1 MPYLQQPRRL
11 AAYFVGA
18 AAVFELAACA
28 WVLILEP
35 FELRLGVAD
44 VTARTASKPFLLAVL
59 LASLAVW
66 LVEPRLSPA
75 GRSRTARLI
84 TGLAC
89 AALLSSIVPLAA
101 PIFLPDFLMG
111 HDAGVHQTY
120 AFLFNRALGQGQLPV
135 RWVEGITPGTGQP
148 LFNYYQVGFYYLV
161 ALIHW
166 AGPGL
171 SLSMKVVVAAQW
183 TLGAVFVFLLCRR
196 LGTLPA
202 AMGAAVFAWSPYLL
216 LDVYVRSAYPELTAI
231 GFAPGVLWSL
241 DRVLRTGRPI
251 FACALAL
258 TTGLVL
264 VSHLPTAEILA
275 PVAAAYLAA
284 ASIVHRRPARR
295 VGLAFA
301 GALAGAALAGFYM
314 LPAIL
319 ELDAIKIRHMTAGYF
334 DYERHFVHPAWW
346 FDWSWGYGPSGV
358 NASDQLSLQIG
369 IVQWLVLAAAAVL
382 LAVPALRRRA
392 AASPSAILAWLLVV
406 AGSLFMMTTAS
417 SAVWNIVGPM
427 AYIQFPW
434 RLLMLPAIAC
444 AVLSAIVLSAV
455 RHRVTQALV
464 VLCVVACQWHV
475 TMPYRDAA
483 WTHQRAAIAI
493 DNPGWPYTGNARRWA
508 SREAAYDPVAVAGK
522 PSPAATRWT
531 LKEGQGTVRMTSAT
545 DVQIRLETEAREP
558 LTLDINS
565 PFVPGWRIS
574 IDGEAVFPCVESRS
588 GYMQVTVPAGSHAVE
603 AAFGNTWVR
612 AAGNGLT
619 LLGVLGCL
627 ALAYSDVRRRT
638 SRAGSDDLLRRPDG
652 PPAPARRA

>member
-1 MPYLQQPRRL
+1 MLYLHQPRRL

-28 WVLILEP
+28 WVRILGP
-35 FELRLGVAD
+35 FELRLGVVD

-66 LVEPRLSPA
+66 LVEPLLSPA

-89 AALLSSIVPLAA
+89 AALLSSIGPLAA

-183 TLGAVFVFLLCRR
+183 ALGAVFVFLLCRR

-216 LDVYVRSAYPELTAI
+216 LDAYVRSAYPELTAI

-301 GALAGAALAGFYM
+301 GALAGAALAGFYI

-334 DYERHFVHPAWW
+334 DYERHFVHPPWW

-382 LAVPALRRRA
+382 LAVPSLRRRA
-392 AASPSAILAWLLVV
+392 ASGPPAILAWLLVV
-406 AGSLFMMTTAS
+406 AGALFMMTTAS

-434 RLLMLPAIAC
+434 RLLMLPVIAC

-455 RHRVTQALV
+455 RHSARQALV
-464 VLCVVACQWHV
+464 LLCLIAFQWYV
-475 TMPYRDAA
+475 TLDYRDKA
-483 WTHQRAAIAI
+483 WTHERAAIAI
-493 DNPGWPYTGNARRWA
+493 DDPGWPYTHNARRW
-508 SREAAYDPVAVAGK
+508 SSSEPAYDPASVVGKPRPAVA
-522 PSPAATRWT
+522 RWT
-531 LKEGQGTVRMTSAT
+531 LRQGEGTVNATSAT
-545 DVQIRLETEAREP
+545 DARLWLETDACEP
-558 LTLDINS
+558 LILDINS
-565 PFVPGWRIS
+565 PFISGWRIS
-574 IDGEAVFPCVESRS
+574 VDGQSVSPRIEHRS
-588 GYMQVTVPAGSHAVE
+588 GYMRVFVPAGVHTVE
-603 AAFGNTWVR
+603 AMFGNTWVR
-612 AAGNGLT
+612 SAGNTVT

-627 ALAYSDVRRRT
+627 LLAYSEVQRRRPRDPIT
-638 SRAGSDDLLRRPDG
+638 SLRLRYL
-652 PPAPARRA
+652 R